1 VLLTIIT
8 VLHCFHVMLEL
19 RSTYPGKEMEIEL
32 DPRLEAA
39 ARSAY
44 MPEMTALILERTH
57 AVFSA
62 LDIVNLEKA
71 SEVVEP

>member
-1 VLLTIIT
+1 MTIIS

-19 RSTYPGKEMEIEL
+19 RSTYPGKEMEVEC
-32 DPRLEAA
+32 DPRLQAA
-39 ARSAY
+39 ARCAY
-44 MPEMTALILERTH
+44 MPEVTALLLERTH

-71 SEVVEP
+71 VEVVEP